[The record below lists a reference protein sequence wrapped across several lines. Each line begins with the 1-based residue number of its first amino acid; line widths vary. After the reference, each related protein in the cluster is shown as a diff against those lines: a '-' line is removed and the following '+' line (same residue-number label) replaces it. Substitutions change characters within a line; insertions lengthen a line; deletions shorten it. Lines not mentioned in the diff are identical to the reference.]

1 MPGGAGKDDYSPM
14 PEGGSG
20 ANYGGP
26 PGGGETSQ
34 GSGKAHYKAP
44 PPKNGKG
51 TISTQKKAAFITS
64 GIGYATGIE
73 PLKWAGRILGFG
85 GKKKTEKEK
94 SDIYT
99 KKGFDVLNPN
109 EMKGATKPIQPPD
122 GGNGGE
128 GIAQITLNT
137 QSVASTA
144 IPETKKSGWGFKAY
158 EPGSTANTRLYGKKG
173 KMVKANQGEFSQG
186 KRFGPPPKKGPDP
199 QGIDVPL
206 NSIDYFKDL
215 L

>member
-14 PEGGSG
+14 PTGGSG
-20 ANYGGP
+20 ANYGA
-26 PGGGETSQ
+26 
-34 GSGKAHYKAP
+34 SGTGDGQHVKTKTTFTP
-44 PPKNGKG
+44 KPKNGKG
-51 TISTQKKAAFITS
+51 TISTQKKTGFITS
-64 GIGYATGIE
+64 GIGFATGIE
-73 PLKWAGRILGFG
+73 PLKWAGRLIGL
-85 GKKKTEKEK
+85 GKKKTEKQK
-94 SDIYT
+94 SERYT
-99 KKGFDVLNPN
+99 KKGFDILNPN

-122 GGNGGE
+122 GGNGGD
-128 GIAQITLNT
+128 GMAQITLNT

-144 IPETKKSGWGFKAY
+144 IPETKSGWGFKAY
-158 EPGSTANTRLYGKKG
+158 DSGSTANTRLYGKKG
-173 KMVKANQGEFSQG
+173 KMVKANQGQFSQG